1 MRRLRQTLRRR
12 GGRLVQFKLD
22 DAGRRALA
30 ALELTQYAATR
41 DRIGTEALSRLA
53 SEQRFP
59 LSLSRDEEIRL
70 ATLATGALTIDAFRA
85 LDYADSF
92 LAGLAVALA
101 GDRRLPRERLL
112 TIATAL
118 APQVVTEDGY
128 RRWIEA
134 SPISLPRLFKLVDAE
149 RAIAAAADAR

>member
-1 MRRLRQTLRRR
+1 MRRSRQMLRRR

-41 DRIGTEALSRLA
+41 DRIGTDALTRLA
-53 SEQRFP
+53 TEQRFP

-70 ATLATGALTIDAFRA
+70 AMLATSGLTIEAFRA
-85 LDYADSF
+85 LGYADSF

-101 GDRRLPRERLL
+101 GDRHLPRERLL
-112 TIATAL
+112 SVATTL
-118 APQVVTEDGY
+118 APHVVNEDGY